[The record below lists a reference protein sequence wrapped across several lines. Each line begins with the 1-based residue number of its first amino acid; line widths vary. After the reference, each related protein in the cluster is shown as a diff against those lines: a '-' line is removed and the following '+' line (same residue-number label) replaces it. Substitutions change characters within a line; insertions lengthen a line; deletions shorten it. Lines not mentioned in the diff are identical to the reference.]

1 MFGSDDENALCK
13 AFGLPVQLNVS
24 FRSTPPSITT
34 SRRAGISFQPMN
46 TGTVVI
52 KLSRRGASLLAPSPD
67 RLLHW
72 A

>member
-1 MFGSDDENALCK
+1 MFGSEDENALCK

-34 SRRAGISFQPMN
+34 SHRADISYQPMN
-46 TGTVVI
+46 TDSVVI
-52 KLSRRGASLLAPSPD
+52 KLSRRGAWLLALSTD
-67 RLLHW
+67 RMLRW